1 MNTPQ
6 QTVGSAYFITE
17 DSDKEESHTLS
28 VLVDNEPGVL
38 ARVIGLI
45 AGRGYNIDSLTVS
58 EISHQKHISRI
69 TLVTIGTPHVIE
81 QITHQLERLIP
92 VHRVY
97 DLTAGGPHI
106 ERELALVKVIG
117 KGDARLEA
125 LRLAE
130 AFKALVA
137 DASTEHFVFQITG
150 RPTKID
156 QFISLM
162 KPLGLVNVARTGI
175 AAVSRGAEQI

>member
-1 MNTPQ
+1 MNTPP
-6 QTVGSAYFITE
+6 QTVGSAYFMTE
-17 DSDKEESHTLS
+17 SSEKEESHTLS

-38 ARVIGLI
+38 ARVVGLI
-45 AGRGYNIDSLTVS
+45 SGRGYNIDSLTVS

-69 TLVTIGTPHVIE
+69 TMVTYGTPKVIE

-97 DLTAGGPHI
+97 DLTKGGAHI
-106 ERELALVKVIG
+106 ERELALVKVLG
-117 KGDARLEA
+117 AGDERLEA

-130 AFKALVA
+130 AFKAGVA

-175 AAVSRGAEQI
+175 AGISRGAEQI